1 MPYGIIT
8 DSDLF
13 VVDNFKDS
21 KGEPIKGVLVFKKK
35 TNAVT
40 ECESLNKLR
49 VSMKL
54 KQCYS
59 VSKISSDDIPSYG
72 LIIDGVWKSKL

>member
-1 MPYGIIT
+1 MPYGIKT

-21 KGEPIKGVLVFKKK
+21 KDEPIKGVLVFKKK
-35 TNAVT
+35 TDAVT

-59 VSKISSDDIPSYG
+59 VSKILSDDVPSYG
-72 LIIDGVWKSKL
+72 LIMDGVWKSKL